1 MTLHLINHPARLDV
15 LEPLRQARIL
25 ALDVETAGR
34 DGLVPQRSRIRL
46 LQLAIP
52 GHTFIFDCDACT
64 PPEWLW
70 QMLEDAEVLKI
81 LHNAKFDAK
90 HIYHHYGRLISPLFC
105 TFIASQL
112 LALGNDD
119 QRHSLAATCRRY
131 LGREIDKSQQKS
143 DWNGPLNEQ
152 QILYAA
158 ADVEMLLELQPIMA
172 EKLKTLKLGRVSQL
186 EFRTILPVALME
198 WKGLRVDA
206 GAWEAM
212 RPALQAEA
220 QQRSER
226 LLARLRRRGD
236 LPGMHTL
243 NLQSPEQVLEALQD
257 LGLLLTGTSEAQL
270 RACAAGL
277 PTGEPGAEA
286 IGQPNGRQ
294 IIEELLAYRHLAKL
308 LGSTMQQVVQAILP
322 ETGRVHP
329 SYHQI
334 ASASGRFACSEPNI
348 QQVPREK
355 EIRACFRPAEGYAFL
370 VADYSQVELRVAAGL
385 SGDATM
391 LEAYRHGQDLHR
403 LTAAITTK
411 VAPEEVST
419 QARQAAKAINFG
431 LIYAMGPQ
439 GLMQSARS
447 SYGVEMTFEQA
458 TLFRNRFFQNYTGIR
473 RWQEELERTGRKNRY
488 IRTAAGRI
496 RSYEGEEI
504 RVTELFNVPVQ
515 GTAAEGLKS
524 ALCIFLD
531 RVRSARLEA
540 WVVAIIHDEI
550 VVEVRQDQAEEALA
564 ILRQAMVEGIQWLVP
579 GVPFAVDARICQ
591 SWGDK

>member
-1 MTLHLINHPARLDV
+1 
-15 LEPLRQARIL
+15 
-25 ALDVETAGR
+25 
-34 DGLVPQRSRIRL
+34 
-46 LQLAIP
+46 
-52 GHTFIFDCDACT
+52 
-64 PPEWLW
+64 
-70 QMLEDAEVLKI
+70 
-81 LHNAKFDAK
+81 
-90 HIYHHYGRLISPLFC
+90 
-105 TFIASQL
+105 
-112 LALGNDD
+112 
-119 QRHSLAATCRRY
+119 
-131 LGREIDKSQQKS
+131 
-143 DWNGPLNEQ
+143 
-152 QILYAA
+152 
-158 ADVEMLLELQPIMA
+158 MA

-206 GAWEAM
+206 SRWEAL

-220 QQRSER
+220 QQLSER

-236 LPGMHTL
+236 LPGMNTL

-257 LGLLLTGTSEAQL
+257 LGLALTGTSEAQL

-277 PTGEPGAEA
+277 PTGEPGGEPGAEPTA
-286 IGQPNGRQ
+286 EPSGRQ
-294 IIEELLAYRHLAKL
+294 IVEDLLAYRHLAKL

-322 ETGRVHP
+322 ETGRVHS

-355 EIRACFRPAEGYAFL
+355 KIRACFRPAEGYAFL
-370 VADYSQVELRVAAGL
+370 IADYSQVELRVAAGL

-403 LTAAITTK
+403 LTAAITTN
-411 VAPEEVST
+411 VAPEEVSKE
-419 QARQAAKAINFG
+419 ARQAAKAINFG

-447 SYGVEMTFEQA
+447 SYGVEMTLEQA

-524 ALCIFLD
+524 ALCLFLD
-531 RVRSARLEA
+531 RVRTARLDA
-540 WVVAIIHDEI
+540 HVVAIIHDEI
-550 VVEVRQDQAEEALA
+550 VVEVRQDQAEEALE
-564 ILRQAMVEGIQWLVP
+564 ILRTSMVEGIQWLVP
-579 GVPFAVDARICQ
+579 GVPFAVDGLRCE